1 MIRSITHLLWLLIIA
16 LIPSKSIYAQSS
28 ESITVNNG
36 QLYIMPNTLISTY
49 FDFKNSNLATVFN
62 NGEFQF
68 YKDLY
73 NDGLFTYSTGS
84 TSSLSSFKG
93 IEVQKLLGSKPIQY
107 FNVLFDNSTKTYAFD
122 LKNEISIEG
131 TADFSKGIV
140 RVNQDNTSGVLFGT
154 KGKHIHTSDLSYIE
168 GAVDKVGDTSFIFP
182 IGKKGLYRRAA
193 ISALEEV
200 LTAYSSEYF
209 FEPSDAVYPHQN
221 RQPSITEI
229 NKEEYWIVKQV
240 QGKEDSAIITLS
252 WDERSIPKELLVNPE
267 KQLHIVSW
275 DDKQKLWIDQ
285 GGVVDLVNKQVSTPI
300 EVKGMSVFTLGLVAQ
315 EDPPAQDIVIYNA
328 VSPNGDG
335 KNDYFFIENI
345 NRFPNNTVEIYNRWG
360 VKVYDTKNY
369 DSAGNVFRGYSNG
382 RATLNKSDRLATG
395 TYYYVVTYQY
405 SDSRGT
411 QMKKKTGYL
420 HLENQ

>member
-1 MIRSITHLLWLLIIA
+1 MIRSITHLLWLLIVA

-49 FDFKNSNLATVFN
+49 FDFKNSNLGTVFN

-93 IEVQKLLGSKPIQY
+93 IELQELLGSKPIQY
-107 FNVLFDNSTKTYAFD
+107 FNVLFDNNTKAYAFD
-122 LKNEISIEG
+122 LKNDMSIDG
-131 TADFSKGIV
+131 TADFNKGIV

-154 KGKHIHTSDLSYIE
+154 KGKHIHTSDLSFID

-182 IGKKGLYRRAA
+182 IGKKGLYRQAA

-200 LTAYSSEYF
+200 LTSYSSEYF
-209 FEPSDAVYPHQN
+209 FEATDVVYPHQN
-221 RQPSITEI
+221 KQPSIKEI
-229 NKEEYWIVKQV
+229 NKQEYWIVKQV

-252 WDERSIPKELLVNPE
+252 WDERSTPKELLVNPE
-267 KQLHIVSW
+267 RQLRIVSW

-285 GGVVDLVNKQVSTPI
+285 GGVVDLQSKQVSTPI

-315 EDPPAQDIVIYNA
+315 EDLPEQDIVIYNA

-369 DSAGNVFRGYSNG
+369 DSTGNVFRGYSNG
-382 RATLNKSDRLATG
+382 RATLNKSDRLPTG

-405 SDSRGT
+405 SDSKGT